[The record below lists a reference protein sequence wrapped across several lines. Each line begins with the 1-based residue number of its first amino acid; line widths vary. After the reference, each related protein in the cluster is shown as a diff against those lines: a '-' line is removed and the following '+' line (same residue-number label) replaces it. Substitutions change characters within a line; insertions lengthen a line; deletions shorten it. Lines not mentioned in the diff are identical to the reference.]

1 MYRIFGKRMFDLLL
15 SLAAV
20 SVLWPLLL
28 ALCAAGAAAMRGDP
42 FFAQRR
48 VGRGERVFR
57 MVKFRSMTDRRGAD
71 GLLLPDKDRLNCY
84 GRWIRKLS
92 LDELPQLFH
101 IIRGDMSFVGPRPL
115 PEEYLPYYTAEERRR
130 HSVRPGLTGLAQI
143 HGRNDIDCWEERF
156 AYDLV
161 YADGYSF
168 RGDVKILFATVRRA
182 VRGTGVLT
190 GGESKAGRLDE
201 ARGGGKDEHQRQ
213 TVL

>member
-1 MYRIFGKRMFDLLL
+1 MYRIFGKRMLDLLL

-48 VGRGERVFR
+48 VGRDGRVFR
-57 MVKFRSMTDRRGAD
+57 LVKFRSMNNRRGAD
-71 GLLLPDKDRLNCY
+71 GLLLPDEDRLNRY

-101 IIRGDMSFVGPRPL
+101 IIRGEMSFVGPRPL
-115 PEEYLPYYTAEERRR
+115 PEEYLPYYKTEERRR

-143 HGRNDIDCWEERF
+143 HGRNDIACWEERF
-156 AYDLV
+156 AYDLAYV
-161 YADGYSF
+161 DGYSF
-168 RGDVKILFATVRRA
+168 RGDVKILLTTARQA

-190 GGESKAGRLDE
+190 GGRTRAGRLDE
-201 ARGGGKDEHQRQ
+201 ARGGGNDGDQRQ